1 MTNNSSLFSAAEMD
15 DNCPT
20 IDLHSSQSIPEAID
34 QLEREL
40 YFYYDDGAEYC
51 EVIYGGGTGAL
62 KKKVLEELEDNPMIE
77 DLKRKC
83 GGSCVVL
90 F

>member
-1 MTNNSSLFSAAEMD
+1 MGKEALFSAAEMD
-15 DNCPT
+15 ENCPE

-40 YFYYDDGAEYC
+40 YFYYQDGADYC
-51 EVIYGGGTGAL
+51 EVIYGGGTGDLKEAVL
-62 KKKVLEELEDNPMIE
+62 KELDENPMVKEFKKKH
-77 DLKRKC
+77 
-83 GGSCVVL
+83 GGSCIVL